1 MFASEFVSGL
11 IVFLYQKRF
20 VKKSLFK
27 VENQDKYMN
36 IELIRTKNSVRKV
49 DSIKKMIFYYFVVL
63 ILILFNSLFQFIQK
77 QYHLLI
83 QNLEDYN

>member
-11 IVFLYQKRF
+11 IVFLYKKRF

-36 IELIRTKNSVRKV
+36 IELIRTKNSVRKI
-49 DSIKKMIFYYFVVL
+49 DSIKKMIFVLFCCAYFDF
-63 ILILFNSLFQFIQK
+63 IQFILSIYTK
-77 QYHLLI
+77 QYHLII